1 MVQYNFNV
9 TGGENSFERS
19 LKGFIK
25 DIAKCTEVH
34 VIHTVLPTK
43 SKIFHTVTEGGDII
57 PQPVV
62 GPPLVDRIF
71 SINL

>member
-1 MVQYNFNV
+1 MVQYKFNV
-9 TGGENSFERS
+9 TGGENSLEMS

-43 SKIFHTVTEGGDII
+43 SKIFHTVTEGII